1 MTDLQPGPRDGAEAT
16 LSKEQFK
23 REVMAILPQLRA
35 FARGICGSRDL
46 ADDLAQEAMMRA
58 WASRHTFKVG
68 TNFKAWMFIILRN
81 RCYSMAKKNSRFV
94 TWDPEAAERILVAPS
109 TQHVGIDLMDV
120 QRALDKLPTEQR
132 EMLMLVAADM
142 SYEEAAEITG
152 GAIGTPPRNG
162 VRIKPARSEPTTPT
176 TIFIKTPC
184 CASVRMTRLAIQP
197 MIPPMTMTRI
207 MFMTIISLPG
217 RANPNGTAAVPPDQP
232 IRLHNGPG
240 TGQAADGL

>member
-1 MTDLQPGPRDGAEAT
+1 MMVEEREELQHRDGAEST

-23 REVMAILPQLRA
+23 REVIAILPQLRS
-35 FARGICGSRDL
+35 FARGICGNRDL

-81 RCYSMAKKNSRFV
+81 RCYSMAKKNSRMV
-94 TWDPEAAERILVAPS
+94 TWDPEAAERILVAPA

-120 QRALDKLPTEQR
+120 QRALEKLPTEQR

-152 GAIGTPPRNG
+152 CAIGT
-162 VRIKPARSEPTTPT
+162 VKSRIARGRVALKRLLGEGADSEDEVAAT
-176 TIFIKTPC
+176 
-184 CASVRMTRLAIQP
+184 A
-197 MIPPMTMTRI
+197 
-207 MFMTIISLPG
+207 G
-217 RANPNGTAAVPPDQP
+217 RQRAGE
-232 IRLHNGPG
+232 R
-240 TGQAADGL
+240 

>member
-1 MTDLQPGPRDGAEAT
+1 MTSFQPEHRDGAEAT

-35 FARGICGSRDL
+35 FARGICGNRDL

-94 TWDPEAAERILVAPS
+94 AWDPEAAERILVAPS
-109 TQHVGIDLMDV
+109 TQHVGLDLMDV
-120 QRALDKLPTEQR
+120 QRALEKLPTEQR

-142 SYEEAAEITG
+142 SYEEVAQIAG
-152 GAIGTPPRNG
+152 CAIGTVTGP
-162 VRIKPARSEPTTPT
+162 
-176 TIFIKTPC
+176 
-184 CASVRMTRLAIQP
+184 
-197 MIPPMTMTRI
+197 
-207 MFMTIISLPG
+207 SL
-217 RANPNGTAAVPPDQP
+217 
-232 IRLHNGPG
+232 L
-240 TGQAADGL
+240 QAARLSQLRY

>member
-1 MTDLQPGPRDGAEAT
+1 MPVPEPQRAEGAEPV
-16 LSKEQFK
+16 LSKAEFK

-35 FARGICGSRDL
+35 FARGICGNRDL

-68 TNFKAWMFIILRN
+68 TNFKAWLFIILRN

-152 GAIGTPPRNG
+152 CAIGT
-162 VRIKPARSEPTTPT
+162 VKSRIARGRVAL
-176 TIFIKTPC
+176 K
-184 CASVRMTRLAIQP
+184 RLL
-197 MIPPMTMTRI
+197 
-207 MFMTIISLPG
+207 SDG
-217 RANPNGTAAVPPDQP
+217 DE
-232 IRLHNGPG
+232 G
-240 TGQAADGL
+240 TGEVPAKPGQELARER

>member
-1 MTDLQPGPRDGAEAT
+1 MTDFQPEHRDGAEAT

-35 FARGICGSRDL
+35 FARGICGNRDL

-120 QRALDKLPTEQR
+120 
-132 EMLMLVAADM
+132 LMLVAADM

-152 GAIGTPPRNG
+152 CAIGT
-162 VRIKPARSEPTTPT
+162 VKSRIARGRVALKRLLGEGNESEDQVVT
-176 TIFIKTPC
+176 K
-184 CASVRMTRLAIQP
+184 
-197 MIPPMTMTRI
+197 
-207 MFMTIISLPG
+207 PG
-217 RANPNGTAAVPPDQP
+217 RKLAGD
-232 IRLHNGPG
+232 R
-240 TGQAADGL
+240 

>member
-1 MTDLQPGPRDGAEAT
+1 MIAQQPESHSGAEAM
-16 LSKEQFK
+16 LDKDQFK

-35 FARGICGSRDL
+35 FARGICGNRDL

-120 QRALDKLPTEQR
+120 QRALEKLPTEQR

-152 GAIGTPPRNG
+152 CAIGT
-162 VRIKPARSEPTTPT
+162 VKSRIARGRVALKRLLSEGEEEDESPAPD
-176 TIFIKTPC
+176 
-184 CASVRMTRLAIQP
+184 
-197 MIPPMTMTRI
+197 
-207 MFMTIISLPG
+207 PG
-217 RANPNGTAAVPPDQP
+217 RALP
-232 IRLHNGPG
+232 R
-240 TGQAADGL
+240 GQ

>member
-1 MTDLQPGPRDGAEAT
+1 MMVDEPQQRADGDAPLTKAE
-16 LSKEQFK
+16 FK

-35 FARGICGSRDL
+35 FARGLCGNRDL

-58 WASRHTFKVG
+58 WASRHTFRVG
-68 TNFKAWMFIILRN
+68 TNFKAWLFIILRN

-109 TQHVGIDLMDV
+109 TQHVGIDLLDV

-152 GAIGTPPRNG
+152 CAIGT
-162 VRIKPARSEPTTPT
+162 VKSRIARGRVALKRLLAEGDEGAGDVPA
-176 TIFIKTPC
+176 
-184 CASVRMTRLAIQP
+184 
-197 MIPPMTMTRI
+197 
-207 MFMTIISLPG
+207 LPG
-217 RANPNGTAAVPPDQP
+217 QELAKER
-232 IRLHNGPG
+232 
-240 TGQAADGL
+240 